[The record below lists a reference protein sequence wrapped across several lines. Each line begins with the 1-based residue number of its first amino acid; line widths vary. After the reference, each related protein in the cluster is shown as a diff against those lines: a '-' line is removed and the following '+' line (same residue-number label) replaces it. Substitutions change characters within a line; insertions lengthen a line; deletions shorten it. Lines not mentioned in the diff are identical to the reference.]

1 MTKDQDRH
9 VNSHE
14 NEGSQKEKNNNEVE
28 QYDFSYY
35 VRLFKLLLMFGRL
48 IQLISMY
55 RDHYISEE
63 KATELLTDIMEEL

>member
-35 VRLFKLLLMFGRL
+35 VRLFKLLLMFGR
-48 IQLISMY
+48 
-55 RDHYISEE
+55 
-63 KATELLTDIMEEL
+63 

>member
-1 MTKDQDRH
+1 MTKDQARH
-9 VNSHE
+9 VNPQE
-14 NEGSQKEKNNNEVE
+14 NEDSQNEKNNSEVE

-35 VRLFKLLLMFGRL
+35 VRLFKFLLMFGRL
-48 IQLISMY
+48 IQILFMY